1 MRSLARPFLV
11 LTVALTLAARPAG
24 STADD
29 LRGFTPQSAS
39 IERDWETKFRALPSP
54 DSLRSYMRHL
64 SARPHHV
71 GSPYD
76 RDNAEWILSKFKSFG
91 LDAHIEEF
99 DVLFPTPLER
109 VVELVAPTKFVA
121 SLREPPVSGDPTSA
135 QQNEQLPLQRVF
147 D

>member
-1 MRSLARPFLV
+1 MGRSRTSRRSRRRSAVKKEMQWFGRRRRCRAFGKRPPSCQRLEMRSLARPVLV

-54 DSLRSYMRHL
+54 DSLRSYMRRL

-76 RDNAEWILSKFKSFG
+76 RDNAEWILGKF
-91 LDAHIEEF
+91 
-99 DVLFPTPLER
+99 
-109 VVELVAPTKFVA
+109 
-121 SLREPPVSGDPTSA
+121 
-135 QQNEQLPLQRVF
+135 
-147 D
+147 